1 MRYYI
6 KMLSTF
12 EDTSITFCLEINRHF
27 YNIFCIYNLL
37 KYFGLINSYETIN
50 QCNAIFIKIS
60 NVLLLIHFHCDHYEK
75 MFQLKRFTFL
85 EIFILIS
92 MIQKLDDAS
101 SYLRMS
107 LNFLVYF
114 IISIAAYSVVK
125 VTYIKK
131 ERLLRNSRSSRK
143 VLRTLV
149 CVVSVFP
156 ISLQYLQPSS
166 AISRKRKQLLFLIK
180 TTQRRIATLH
190 DTHSLLTF
198 ACNAII
204 EGI

>member
-1 MRYYI
+1 MQFSLNFKRTSVDLFPLWSLWKNVLGKMTYLFRNFYFNKYYI
-6 KMLSTF
+6 
-12 EDTSITFCLEINRHF
+12 
-27 YNIFCIYNLL
+27 
-37 KYFGLINSYETIN
+37 ETWW
-50 QCNAIFIKIS
+50 CFFLFA
-60 NVLLLIHFHCDHYEK
+60 NVLE
-75 MFQLKRFTFL
+75 
-85 EIFILIS
+85 
-92 MIQKLDDAS
+92 
-101 SYLRMS
+101 
-107 LNFLVYF
+107 FLVYF

-180 TTQRRIATLH
+180 TT
-190 DTHSLLTF
+190 
-198 ACNAII
+198 
-204 EGI
+204 

>member
-1 MRYYI
+1 M
-6 KMLSTF
+6 
-12 EDTSITFCLEINRHF
+12 
-27 YNIFCIYNLL
+27 
-37 KYFGLINSYETIN
+37 
-50 QCNAIFIKIS
+50 QCNFHYKFQTYFRWPISIVIMIK
-60 NVLLLIHFHCDHYEK
+60 NVLG
-75 MFQLKRFTFL
+75 
-85 EIFILIS
+85 
-92 MIQKLDDAS
+92 QKIKLFWEFYFNKYDIKFDDAS
-101 SYLRMS
+101 SYLWMS

-180 TTQRRIATLH
+180 TT
-190 DTHSLLTF
+190 
-198 ACNAII
+198 
-204 EGI
+204 